1 MKKSFLFFAALAA
14 ILSLSSCKKDFTPT
28 PESGQNETSRQPA
41 RITVSVQGAPVTKAD
56 IATRNNEDRLNTV
69 EVYVFD
75 AQTGSI
81 TNGMLESYKKAE
93 DAEILGEQH
102 NNAKVTFNATTGK
115 KHIYVVANAGNN
127 YAVTPAAALAQT
139 IATEEEFLATISR
152 FNENAIAS
160 GSVATSLLMVGGSEN
175 VLTQGENN
183 IDISLRRL
191 VARVKIEKITGG
203 FTSPALQSSTFTVKK
218 LYLVNVAKQAKM
230 VNGDWSDV
238 FGTESGNTALPDGH
252 LLWPEGFIAN
262 GTMKYYKYAVPS
274 VGDGNDGFWNWMT
287 PANFVNGTTTSDSF
301 LSTDTNVRLMT
312 QFTTSGGEGVLYGTG
327 ANASHNYL
335 PGKFFYAYPNA
346 SPAERNNSET
356 PDYTTKLVIETEISV
371 HGKTVTSFYPI
382 SIPYLQPNYA
392 YTIENVTLTRLGSN
406 NPFIPVT
413 TAECTFS
420 IVVSDWHTGVITGKY
435 NNETTPGT
443 GIFEI

>member
-1 MKKSFLFFAALAA
+1 MTDHKTELEKRN
-14 ILSLSSCKKDFTPT
+14 IIRLS
-28 PESGQNETSRQPA
+28 N
-41 RITVSVQGAPVTKAD
+41 
-56 IATRNNEDRLNTV
+56 
-69 EVYVFD
+69 
-75 AQTGSI
+75 
-81 TNGMLESYKKAE
+81 
-93 DAEILGEQH
+93 
-102 NNAKVTFNATTGK
+102 
-115 KHIYVVANAGNN
+115 
-127 YAVTPAAALAQT
+127 
-139 IATEEEFLATISR
+139 
-152 FNENAIAS
+152 
-160 GSVATSLLMVGGSEN
+160 
-175 VLTQGENN
+175 
-183 IDISLRRL
+183 
-191 VARVKIEKITGG
+191 
-203 FTSPALQSSTFTVKK
+203 
-218 LYLVNVAKQAKM
+218 KQAKM
-230 VNGDWSDV
+230 VNGDWSDI

>member
-14 ILSLSSCKKDFTPT
+14 ILSLSSCKKDFTAT

-139 IATEEEFLATISR
+139 ITTEEEFLAVISR

-191 VARVKIEKITGG
+191 VARVKIEKITGQCCQAG
-203 FTSPALQSSTFTVKK
+203 QDGQWR
-218 LYLVNVAKQAKM
+218 LV
-230 VNGDWSDV
+230 GC
-238 FGTESGNTALPDGH
+238 
-252 LLWPEGFIAN
+252 LWN
-262 GTMKYYKYAVPS
+262 RKRQYRPS
-274 VGDGNDGFWNWMT
+274 
-287 PANFVNGTTTSDSF
+287 
-301 LSTDTNVRLMT
+301 RR
-312 QFTTSGGEGVLYGTG
+312 
-327 ANASHNYL
+327 
-335 PGKFFYAYPNA
+335 A
-346 SPAERNNSET
+346 SPLAGGFYRQRYDEILQIRRSQRRRRERWVLEL
-356 PDYTTKLVIETEISV
+356 DDACQ
-371 HGKTVTSFYPI
+371 FR
-382 SIPYLQPNYA
+382 Q
-392 YTIENVTLTRLGSN
+392 
-406 NPFIPVT
+406 
-413 TAECTFS
+413 
-420 IVVSDWHTGVITGKY
+420 WHHHV
-435 NNETTPGT
+435 
-443 GIFEI
+443 

>member
-160 GSVATSLLMVGGSEN
+160 GTLATSLLMVGGSEN

-203 FTSPALQSSTFTVKK
+203 SHRLLSSLPHSPSRSCILSMLPSRPRWSMATGRISSEPKAAIPPCPTAMSSGRK
-218 LYLVNVAKQAKM
+218 
-230 VNGDWSDV
+230 DSSP
-238 FGTESGNTALPDGH
+238 TEA
-252 LLWPEGFIAN
+252 
-262 GTMKYYKYAVPS
+262 
-274 VGDGNDGFWNWMT
+274 
-287 PANFVNGTTTSDSF
+287 
-301 LSTDTNVRLMT
+301 
-312 QFTTSGGEGVLYGTG
+312 
-327 ANASHNYL
+327 
-335 PGKFFYAYPNA
+335 
-346 SPAERNNSET
+346 
-356 PDYTTKLVIETEISV
+356 
-371 HGKTVTSFYPI
+371 
-382 SIPYLQPNYA
+382 
-392 YTIENVTLTRLGSN
+392 
-406 NPFIPVT
+406 
-413 TAECTFS
+413 
-420 IVVSDWHTGVITGKY
+420 
-435 NNETTPGT
+435 
-443 GIFEI
+443 

>member
-14 ILSLSSCKKDFTPT
+14 IFSLSSCKKDFTPS
-28 PESGQNETSRQPA
+28 PETGQNEESRQLA
-41 RITVSVQGAPVTKAD
+41 QITVTVQGAPATKAD

-75 AQTGSI
+75 AQAGSI

-139 IATEEEFLATISR
+139 ITTEDEFLAVISR

-175 VLTQGENN
+175 ILTQGENN

-203 FTSPALQSSTFTVKK
+203 FTSPALQASTFTVKK

-252 LLWPEGFIAN
+252 VLWPEGFIAN

-274 VGDGNDGFWNWMT
+274 VGDENDGF
-287 PANFVNGTTTSDSF
+287 F

-335 PGKFFYAYPNA
+335 PAKFFYAYPNA
-346 SPAERNNSET
+346 SAAERNNSET

-382 SIPYLQPNYA
+382 SLPYLQPNYA
-392 YTIENVTLTRLGSN
+392 YTIENVTITRLGSN
-406 NPFIPVT
+406 NPFLPVT

-420 IVVSDWHTGVITGKY
+420 IIVSDWHTGTITGKY